1 VRRTE
6 TLREYART
14 HWQALFAL
22 AFGVYSILM
31 VASAYDLRQQLK
43 TGVDTRLVA
52 DSRRRA
58 AAISDLTESL
68 RDNVQ
73 RYAEAHEMGA
83 YLINRDLG
91 MSMRYGLGASID
103 DINTRFRSLSA
114 EWARRWGGAPPRI
127 AYVSEDGDV
136 IIDTAPD
143 AGVFNPPPEA
153 GDGVAIA
160 VGPEDGTIVLS
171 APVAYRG
178 RREGSVVAIVHIGI
192 LYRAFLPSNS
202 QGYREFI
209 VAMDGRVLPGQAAD
223 GGNQASVLPRAFAP
237 MPYDVVL
244 PLDMQEVQAR
254 FADWRWWG
262 MFFPGERV
270 VVASAVPGLPLALAT
285 VYASEQNYGHLMS
298 AKTLLALGLVPVLLI
313 GFAAVFYRK
322 RLEAERLQAKVAESE
337 QARLRAEIRSGELAS
352 EIARRESLQA
362 ALAESEARWQFALE
376 GARDGVWDWNPVTNL
391 LFVSRQWKAMRGL
404 DEGETAGQLEDW
416 SSGVHPD
423 DFPRVLAEVERC
435 VRGEVPYYEA
445 EYRILHKNGTC
456 LWTLDRGKVVERSE
470 DGQALRMIGTNSDI
484 SARKAAEAALAA
496 ERRRMEIT
504 LSLSPDGFIFIDED
518 RRVAYVNPAA
528 EVLLSR
534 PAEDLVGG
542 DWQRIFTRLRSECAL
557 AAECPHEL
565 DERQCALWLEE
576 HGELACG
583 AMVRT
588 GPTGN
593 TVLQL
598 SLAGFAGRARV
609 LCLRDV
615 TRETEVDRMKS
626 EFLSTAAHE
635 LRSPMAS
642 ILGFVD
648 LLLKR
653 DYEAD
658 KRRELL
664 GIVHQQAEAL
674 TKMLNELLD
683 LARIEARA
691 GKDFKFAEHD
701 LCELVRQ
708 AAGALLVPGDAR
720 RVELKLP
727 DGPVRVRADAE
738 KFRQALTNVLSN
750 AYKFSPLGGA
760 IGLEVLRE
768 EGGGAVWAGVRVT
781 DHGMGMTAEE
791 VSRAGERFYRA
802 DRTGHIPGTGL
813 GLALV
818 KEILQIHGGSVDID
832 SAPGEGTRVE
842 LWLPEAT
849 A

>member
-1 VRRTE
+1 
-6 TLREYART
+6 
-14 HWQALFAL
+14 
-22 AFGVYSILM
+22 
-31 VASAYDLRQQLK
+31 
-43 TGVDTRLVA
+43 
-52 DSRRRA
+52 
-58 AAISDLTESL
+58 
-68 RDNVQ
+68 
-73 RYAEAHEMGA
+73 
-83 YLINRDLG
+83 
-91 MSMRYGLGASID
+91 
-103 DINTRFRSLSA
+103 
-114 EWARRWGGAPPRI
+114 
-127 AYVSEDGDV
+127 
-136 IIDTAPD
+136 
-143 AGVFNPPPEA
+143 
-153 GDGVAIA
+153 
-160 VGPEDGTIVLS
+160 
-171 APVAYRG
+171 
-178 RREGSVVAIVHIGI
+178 
-192 LYRAFLPSNS
+192 
-202 QGYREFI
+202 
-209 VAMDGRVLPGQAAD
+209 
-223 GGNQASVLPRAFAP
+223 
-237 MPYDVVL
+237 
-244 PLDMQEVQAR
+244 
-254 FADWRWWG
+254 
-262 MFFPGERV
+262 
-270 VVASAVPGLPLALAT
+270 
-285 VYASEQNYGHLMS
+285 
-298 AKTLLALGLVPVLLI
+298 
-313 GFAAVFYRK
+313 
-322 RLEAERLQAKVAESE
+322 
-337 QARLRAEIRSGELAS
+337 
-352 EIARRESLQA
+352 
-362 ALAESEARWQFALE
+362 
-376 GARDGVWDWNPVTNL
+376 
-391 LFVSRQWKAMRGL
+391 
-404 DEGETAGQLEDW
+404 
-416 SSGVHPD
+416 
-423 DFPRVLAEVERC
+423 
-435 VRGEVPYYEA
+435 
-445 EYRILHKNGTC
+445 
-456 LWTLDRGKVVERSE
+456 
-470 DGQALRMIGTNSDI
+470 
-484 SARKAAEAALAA
+484 
-496 ERRRMEIT
+496 MEIT